1 MAAVLNAKKYFGSIS
16 NNQYQHASAPTPVSS
31 VVGVGSTDGGT
42 SGVGH
47 DSGGDGVEG
56 EEQEESSSS
65 SHGTGERPKVDDEL
79 TIFREQWQRELE
91 TAMPDQ
97 KQRSATSLWKDASN
111 REDKGSNKEN
121 EAKYLFLK
129 GVENEQNGTLYEAIQ
144 FYRRAVQLVPDIEFR
159 LYDASKPKPRDRQ
172 DTESTEDG
180 LETATERDVNA
191 YSDDDDDEGEDL
203 LSRLQRFFSRSC
215 SLCVPQHEQT
225 MTHISSLPMEIV
237 LYILRWVVSA
247 DLDIRSL
254 ELCSRVSRGFYLCS
268 RDSEIWRLACISRG
282 VRFRLHF
289 NGCYICKTTYIRH
302 GENSFQDQFY
312 RPWHLVEYYRYLR
325 FFPEGV
331 VLMLTTPDDPITS
344 LAHLRQR
351 TPRNPAVLTGHYRLH
366 EDRVIMVLKKHGTQG
381 KISGN
386 NRYRARHNRET
397 SSDLEE
403 QNYHLELQINSY
415 RNRLHSQ
422 LAWQG
427 YSIFMKLRNGAES
440 TSKFEL
446 PTNRYPP
453 FWFSRV
459 KSYTAES
466 ENPLQ

>member
-1 MAAVLNAKKYFGSIS
+1 
-16 NNQYQHASAPTPVSS
+16 
-31 VVGVGSTDGGT
+31 
-42 SGVGH
+42 
-47 DSGGDGVEG
+47 
-56 EEQEESSSS
+56 
-65 SHGTGERPKVDDEL
+65 
-79 TIFREQWQRELE
+79 
-91 TAMPDQ
+91 
-97 KQRSATSLWKDASN
+97 
-111 REDKGSNKEN
+111 
-121 EAKYLFLK
+121 
-129 GVENEQNGTLYEAIQ
+129 
-144 FYRRAVQLVPDIEFR
+144 
-159 LYDASKPKPRDRQ
+159 
-172 DTESTEDG
+172 
-180 LETATERDVNA
+180 
-191 YSDDDDDEGEDL
+191 
-203 LSRLQRFFSRSC
+203 
-215 SLCVPQHEQT
+215 
-225 MTHISSLPMEIV
+225 
-237 LYILRWVVSA
+237 
-247 DLDIRSL
+247 
-254 ELCSRVSRGFYLCS
+254 
-268 RDSEIWRLACISRG
+268 
-282 VRFRLHF
+282 
-289 NGCYICKTTYIRH
+289 
-302 GENSFQDQFY
+302 
-312 RPWHLVEYYRYLR
+312 R

-366 EDRVIMVLKKHGTQG
+366 EDQVIMVLKKHGAQG
-381 KISGN
+381 KMSGN

-403 QNYHLELQINSY
+403 QNYHLSCDSSETVCFLPQELQINSY

>member
-1 MAAVLNAKKYFGSIS
+1 MLAVTRRNTIRNEVIWGRL
-16 NNQYQHASAPTPVSS
+16 
-31 VVGVGSTDGGT
+31 GVQGVHGIVEEAGDMVWSCNEDG
-42 SGVGH
+42 
-47 DSGGDGVEG
+47 
-56 EEQEESSSS
+56 
-65 SHGTGERPKVDDEL
+65 K
-79 TIFREQWQRELE
+79 
-91 TAMPDQ
+91 
-97 KQRSATSLWKDASN
+97 
-111 REDKGSNKEN
+111 REDAEENIGNEVCGKKTARKVKKEMGG
-121 EAKYLFLK
+121 ADYRKY
-129 GVENEQNGTLYEAIQ
+129 
-144 FYRRAVQLVPDIEFR
+144 
-159 LYDASKPKPRDRQ
+159 ASKRRRM
-172 DTESTEDG
+172 E
-180 LETATERDVNA
+180 
-191 YSDDDDDEGEDL
+191 
-203 LSRLQRFFSRSC
+203 
-215 SLCVPQHEQT
+215 

-268 RDSEIWRLACISRG
+268 RDSEIWRLACI
-282 VRFRLHF
+282 
-289 NGCYICKTTYIRH
+289 
-302 GENSFQDQFY
+302 
-312 RPWHLVEYYRYLR
+312 R

-403 QNYHLELQINSY
+403 QNYHLSCQSSETVCSLPQELQINSY

>member
-1 MAAVLNAKKYFGSIS
+1 MAAVLKAKKYFGSIS

-65 SHGTGERPKVDDEL
+65 SHGTSERPKVDDEL

-91 TAMPDQ
+91 TALPDQ
-97 KQRSATSLWKDASN
+97 KQRSGTSLWKDASS
-111 REDKGSNKEN
+111 REDEGSNKEN

-180 LETATERDVNA
+180 LETPAEQDVKA
-191 YSDDDDDEGEDL
+191 YSDDDDNDDEGEDL

-215 SLCVPQHEQT
+215 SLCVPQYEQT

-268 RDSEIWRLACISRG
+268 RDSEIWRLACLRCVQLSVIA
-282 VRFRLHF
+282 
-289 NGCYICKTTYIRH
+289 
-302 GENSFQDQFY
+302 FQ
-312 RPWHLVEYYRYLR
+312 
-325 FFPEGV
+325 
-331 VLMLTTPDDPITS
+331 
-344 LAHLRQR
+344 
-351 TPRNPAVLTGHYRLH
+351 
-366 EDRVIMVLKKHGTQG
+366 K
-381 KISGN
+381 
-386 NRYRARHNRET
+386 
-397 SSDLEE
+397 
-403 QNYHLELQINSY
+403 
-415 RNRLHSQ
+415 
-422 LAWQG
+422 
-427 YSIFMKLRNGAES
+427 
-440 TSKFEL
+440 
-446 PTNRYPP
+446 
-453 FWFSRV
+453 SRV
-459 KSYTAES
+459 
-466 ENPLQ
+466 

>member
-1 MAAVLNAKKYFGSIS
+1 MFI
-16 NNQYQHASAPTPVSS
+16 
-31 VVGVGSTDGGT
+31 D
-42 SGVGH
+42 
-47 DSGGDGVEG
+47 
-56 EEQEESSSS
+56 
-65 SHGTGERPKVDDEL
+65 RP
-79 TIFREQWQRELE
+79 
-91 TAMPDQ
+91 
-97 KQRSATSLWKDASN
+97 
-111 REDKGSNKEN
+111 
-121 EAKYLFLK
+121 
-129 GVENEQNGTLYEAIQ
+129 
-144 FYRRAVQLVPDIEFR
+144 
-159 LYDASKPKPRDRQ
+159 
-172 DTESTEDG
+172 
-180 LETATERDVNA
+180 
-191 YSDDDDDEGEDL
+191 
-203 LSRLQRFFSRSC
+203 
-215 SLCVPQHEQT
+215 
-225 MTHISSLPMEIV
+225 
-237 LYILRWVVSA
+237 
-247 DLDIRSL
+247 
-254 ELCSRVSRGFYLCS
+254 
-268 RDSEIWRLACISRG
+268 
-282 VRFRLHF
+282 RLHF

-325 FFPEGV
+325 LLRPIRQPLVRNLSLNSDGTTRVVLINIATYAQLESDLLGGLWSSLLVEYRVLSLPEFFPEGV
-331 VLMLTTPDDPITS
+331 VLMLTTPDDPMTS

-386 NRYRARHNRET
+386 NRYRARHNRAT

-415 RNRLHSQ
+415 RNRLHTQ

-466 ENPLQ
+466 ENPLQLQMAGRSRLESRLGVIRVVFPKFPLSFHPNADFLKEEEISRQHEGGGFSEEESSQKDVEISPNALEDDEPFHGLEVNDDSMLDIGE